1 MKKYLSYILL
11 VLLGYLLYVNEDSKY
26 IVAGVGIFIIG
37 MHFMEDGFKLF
48 SGGLL
53 EKLISKSTNTVFK
66 SVGLGI
72 TATAILQSSS
82 LIAIIVIS
90 FLSAKI
96 ISLAG
101 ALGVVF
107 GSAVGTT
114 ATTWIVSTLGVK
126 INIAA
131 FSLPMIIFGVIF
143 RFYKQKN
150 FQGIGN
156 ILLGLGFVFLG
167 IGYMKDGFEE
177 LKSGIDLAQFAVD
190 GYTGIIIYTF
200 VGALAT
206 VIIQSS
212 SATLA
217 LTITALATGQLIYIN
232 AMAIAVGANIGTATT
247 AAMGAMV
254 SNANSKRMAVGLF
267 IFKGITAV
275 ITLALL
281 YFIIDFV
288 DYLSN
293 IFGISEDDWAMK
305 LAVFHTLFNLV
316 GLIIFSFFI
325 PRLVVFLKK
334 LFVEDIETYIQKP
347 KYLDMQVVAVPSA
360 ALEATKK
367 EIIHL
372 YDNASEV
379 LSHAIM
385 LHRHRYLGKSD
396 ISTVVKEST
405 DIIELNIDDFY
416 QTRIKSLY
424 SDIIDY
430 STVFINELDS
440 EKKTHLYELRGACR
454 DIAEAVKNTKELQQ
468 NISRNLLSNNDY
480 IKNEY
485 NYIREAIA
493 KTMNTINEIKNSK
506 DEIDVLAKAELLK
519 EYLKSLDVISTGR
532 IDVLIREKRIDKKM
546 ATTLLNDSSHAYNVI
561 NKLINVAKILWIE
574 DLTIKQLGEDYAAGK
589 NLSKS

>member
-11 VLLGYLLYVNEDSKY
+11 VSLAYLLYVNEDSKY
-26 IVAGVGIFIIG
+26 IVAGVAVFIIG
-37 MHFMEDGFKLF
+37 MQFMEDGFKFF
-48 SGGLL
+48 SGGIL
-53 EKLISKSTNTVFK
+53 EKLIANSTNTNSKAIF
-66 SVGLGI
+66 LGI

-126 INIAA
+126 IDIAA
-131 FSLPMIIFGVIF
+131 FALPMIIFGVIF
-143 RFYKQKN
+143 RFYKNRN
-150 FQGIGN
+150 FQGVGN

-167 IGYMKDGFEE
+167 IGYMKDGFED
-177 LKSGIDLAQFAVD
+177 LKQGINLAQFAID
-190 GYTGIIIYTF
+190 GYAGIIVYTLI
-200 VGALAT
+200 GAFAT

-212 SATLA
+212 SATMA
-217 LTITALATGQLIYIN
+217 LTVTALVTGQIVYIN

-247 AAMGAMV
+247 AALGAIV

-275 ITLALL
+275 ITLASL
-281 YFIIDFV
+281 YLMIDFV
-288 DYLSN
+288 DYISKYL
-293 IFGISEDDWAMK
+293 GIKSDDWAMK

-325 PRLVVFLKK
+325 PKLVIFLKK
-334 LFVEDIETYIQKP
+334 LFVEDKDSYISKP
-347 KYLDMQVVAVPSA
+347 KFLDMEVVAVPFA
-360 ALEATKK
+360 ALKATRK
-367 EIIHL
+367 ETIHL

-385 LHRHRYLGKSD
+385 LHRHRYIGKSN
-396 ISTVVKEST
+396 ISKIVKESS
-405 DIIELNIDDFY
+405 DIIDLNIDEFY
-416 QTRIKSLY
+416 ESRIKSLY

-430 STVFINELDS
+430 STYFINELDD
-440 EKKTHLYELRGACR
+440 EKRSYLNDLRNACR
-454 DIAEAVKNTKELQQ
+454 DIAESVKNTKELQK
-468 NISRNLLSNNDY
+468 NIKKYISSNNGY
-480 IKNEY
+480 IKDEY

-493 KTMNTINEIKNSK
+493 KTINTINEIKNSK
-506 DEIDVLAKAELLK
+506 DEIDVLSKSELLK
-519 EYLKSLDVISTGR
+519 EYLKGLDVIATRR
-532 IDVLIREKRIDKKM
+532 IDILIREKRIDKKM
-546 ATTLLNDSSHAYNVI
+546 ATSLLNDSYHAN
-561 NKLINVAKILWIE
+561 LIISRLISVSKVLWIQ
-574 DLTIKQLGEDYAAGK
+574 DLTIKELGEDYEAKK
-589 NLSKS
+589 NS

>member
-11 VLLGYLLYVNEDSKY
+11 ISLAYLLYVNEDSKY
-26 IVAGVGIFIIG
+26 IVAGVAVFIIG
-37 MHFMEDGFKLF
+37 MQFMEDGFKFF
-48 SGGLL
+48 SGGIL
-53 EKLISKSTNTVFK
+53 EKLIANSTNTNSKAIF
-66 SVGLGI
+66 LGI

-126 INIAA
+126 IDIAA
-131 FSLPMIIFGVIF
+131 FALPMIIFGVIF
-143 RFYKQKN
+143 RFYKNRN
-150 FQGIGN
+150 FQGFGN

-167 IGYMKDGFEE
+167 IGYMKDGFED
-177 LKSGIDLAQFAVD
+177 LKQGINLAQFAID
-190 GYTGIIIYTF
+190 GYAGIIVYTLI
-200 VGALAT
+200 GAFAT

-212 SATLA
+212 SATMA
-217 LTITALATGQLIYIN
+217 LTVTALVTGQIVYIN

-247 AAMGAMV
+247 AALGAIV

-275 ITLALL
+275 ITLASL
-281 YFIIDFV
+281 YLMIDFV
-288 DYLSN
+288 DYISKYL
-293 IFGISEDDWAMK
+293 GIKSDDWAMK

-325 PRLVVFLKK
+325 PKLVIFLKK
-334 LFVEDIETYIQKP
+334 LFVEDKDSYISKP
-347 KYLDMQVVAVPSA
+347 KFIDMEVIAVPFA
-360 ALEATKK
+360 ALKATRK
-367 EIIHL
+367 ETIHL

-385 LHRHRYLGKSD
+385 LHRHRYIGKSN
-396 ISTVVKEST
+396 ISKIVKESS
-405 DIIELNIDDFY
+405 DIIDLNIDEFY
-416 QTRIKSLY
+416 ESRIKSLY

-430 STVFINELDS
+430 STYFINELDD
-440 EKKTHLYELRGACR
+440 EKRSYLNDLRNACR
-454 DIAEAVKNTKELQQ
+454 DIAESVKNTKELQK
-468 NISRNLLSNNDY
+468 NIKKYISSNNGY
-480 IKNEY
+480 IKDEY

-493 KTMNTINEIKNSK
+493 KTINTINEIKNSK
-506 DEIDVLAKAELLK
+506 DEIDVLSKSELLK
-519 EYLKSLDVISTGR
+519 EYLKGLDVIATRR
-532 IDVLIREKRIDKKM
+532 IDILIREKRIDKKM
-546 ATTLLNDSSHAYNVI
+546 ATSLLNDSYHANLI
-561 NKLINVAKILWIE
+561 ISRLINVSKVLWIQ
-574 DLTIKQLGEDYAAGK
+574 DLSIKELGEDYEAKK
-589 NLSKS
+589 NS

>member
-11 VLLGYLLYVNEDSKY
+11 ISLVYLLYVNEDSKY
-26 IVAGVGIFIIG
+26 IVAGVAVFIIG
-37 MHFMEDGFKLF
+37 MQFMEDGFKFF
-48 SGGLL
+48 SGGIL
-53 EKLISKSTNTVFK
+53 EKLIANSTNTNSKAIF
-66 SVGLGI
+66 LGI

-126 INIAA
+126 IDIAA
-131 FSLPMIIFGVIF
+131 FALPMIIFGVIF
-143 RFYKQKN
+143 RFYKNRN
-150 FQGIGN
+150 FQGFGN

-167 IGYMKDGFEE
+167 IGYMKDGFED
-177 LKSGIDLAQFAVD
+177 LKQGIDLAQFAID
-190 GYTGIIIYTF
+190 GYAGIIVYTLI
-200 VGALAT
+200 GAFAT

-212 SATLA
+212 SATMA
-217 LTITALATGQLIYIN
+217 LTVTALVTGQIVYIN

-247 AAMGAMV
+247 AALGAIV

-275 ITLALL
+275 ITLASL
-281 YFIIDFV
+281 YLMIDFV
-288 DYLSN
+288 DYISKYL
-293 IFGISEDDWAMK
+293 GIKSDDWAMK

-325 PRLVVFLKK
+325 PKLVIFLKK
-334 LFVEDIETYIQKP
+334 LFVEDKDSYISKP
-347 KYLDMQVVAVPSA
+347 KFIDMEVVAVPFA
-360 ALEATKK
+360 ALKATRK
-367 EIIHL
+367 ETIHL

-385 LHRHRYLGKSD
+385 LHRHRYIGKSN
-396 ISTVVKEST
+396 ISKIVKESS
-405 DIIELNIDDFY
+405 DIIDLNIDEFY
-416 QTRIKSLY
+416 ESRIKSLY

-430 STVFINELDS
+430 STYFINELDD
-440 EKKTHLYELRGACR
+440 EKRSYLNDLRNACR
-454 DIAEAVKNTKELQQ
+454 DIAESVKNTKELQK
-468 NISRNLLSNNDY
+468 NIKKYISSNNGY
-480 IKNEY
+480 IKDEY

-493 KTMNTINEIKNSK
+493 KTINTINEIKNSK
-506 DEIDVLAKAELLK
+506 DEIDVLSKSELLK
-519 EYLKSLDVISTGR
+519 EYLKGLDVIATRR
-532 IDVLIREKRIDKKM
+532 IDILIREKRIDKKM
-546 ATTLLNDSSHAYNVI
+546 ATSLLNDSYHANLI
-561 NKLINVAKILWIE
+561 ISRLINVSKVLWIQ
-574 DLTIKQLGEDYAAGK
+574 DLSIKELGEDYEAKK
-589 NLSKS
+589 NS

>member
-11 VLLGYLLYVNEDSKY
+11 VSLAYLLYVNEDSKY
-26 IVAGVGIFIIG
+26 IVAGVAVFIIG
-37 MHFMEDGFKLF
+37 MQFMEDGFKFF
-48 SGGLL
+48 SGGIL
-53 EKLISKSTNTVFK
+53 EKLIANSTNTNSK
-66 SVGLGI
+66 SIFLGI

-126 INIAA
+126 IDIAA
-131 FSLPMIIFGVIF
+131 FALPMIIFGVIF
-143 RFYKQKN
+143 RFYKNRN
-150 FQGIGN
+150 FQGVGN

-167 IGYMKDGFEE
+167 IGYMKDGFED
-177 LKSGIDLAQFAVD
+177 LKQGIDLAQFAID
-190 GYTGIIIYTF
+190 GYAGIIVYTLI
-200 VGALAT
+200 GAFAT

-212 SATLA
+212 SATMA
-217 LTITALATGQLIYIN
+217 LTVTALVTGQIVYIN

-247 AAMGAMV
+247 AALGAIV

-275 ITLALL
+275 ITLTSL
-281 YFIIDFV
+281 YLMIDFV
-288 DYLSN
+288 DYISKYL
-293 IFGISEDDWAMK
+293 GIKSDDWAMK

-325 PRLVVFLKK
+325 PKLVIFLKK
-334 LFVEDIETYIQKP
+334 LFVEDKDSYISKP
-347 KYLDMQVVAVPSA
+347 KFLDMEVVAVPFA
-360 ALEATKK
+360 ALKATRK
-367 EIIHL
+367 ETIHL

-385 LHRHRYLGKSD
+385 LHRHRYIGKSN
-396 ISTVVKEST
+396 ISKIVKESS
-405 DIIELNIDDFY
+405 DIIDLNIDEFY
-416 QTRIKSLY
+416 ESRIKSLY

-430 STVFINELDS
+430 STYFINELDD
-440 EKKTHLYELRGACR
+440 EKRSYLNDLRNACR
-454 DIAEAVKNTKELQQ
+454 DIAESVKNTKELQK
-468 NISRNLLSNNDY
+468 NIKKYISSNNGY
-480 IKNEY
+480 IKDEY

-493 KTMNTINEIKNSK
+493 KTINTINEIKNSK
-506 DEIDVLAKAELLK
+506 DEIDVLSKSELLK
-519 EYLKSLDVISTGR
+519 EYLKGLDVIATRR
-532 IDVLIREKRIDKKM
+532 IDILIREKRIDKKM
-546 ATTLLNDSSHAYNVI
+546 ATSLLNDSYHAN
-561 NKLINVAKILWIE
+561 LIISRLISVSKVLWIQ
-574 DLTIKQLGEDYAAGK
+574 DLTIKELGEDYEAKK
-589 NLSKS
+589 NS

>member
-11 VLLGYLLYVNEDSKY
+11 ILLGYLLYVNEDSKY

-48 SGGLL
+48 SGGIL

-150 FQGIGN
+150 LQGIGN

-167 IGYMKDGFEE
+167 IGYMKDGFED
-177 LKSGIDLAQFAVD
+177 LKSGIDLAQFSVD
-190 GYTGIIIYTF
+190 GYLGIILYAFI
-200 VGALAT
+200 GAIAT

-217 LTITALATGQLIYIN
+217 LTITALATGQIIYLN

-267 IFKGITAV
+267 IFKGVTAV
-275 ITLALL
+275 ITLSFL
-281 YFIIDFV
+281 YFIVDFV
-288 DYLSN
+288 DYLSDA
-293 IFGISEDDWAMK
+293 FGIAPDDWAMK
-305 LAVFHTLFNLV
+305 LAVFHTFFNLA

-325 PRLVVFLKK
+325 PRLVIFLKK
-334 LFVEDIETYIQKP
+334 LFVEDVESYIQKP
-347 KYLDMQVVAVPSA
+347 KYLDLAVAAVPSV

-367 EIIHL
+367 ETIHL

-396 ISTVVKEST
+396 ISSVVKEST
-405 DIIELNIDDFY
+405 DII
-416 QTRIKSLY
+416 
-424 SDIIDY
+424 DY
-430 STVFINELDS
+430 STIFINGLEAD
-440 EKKTHLYELRGACR
+440 KKNYLYELRTACR

-468 NISRNLLSNNDY
+468 NISRYLLSNNDY

-493 KTMNTINEIKNSK
+493 KTINTINEIKTSK
-506 DEIDVLAKAELLK
+506 DELDVLSKAELLK
-519 EYLKSLDVISTGR
+519 EYLKSLDVIATGR
-532 IDVLIREKRIDKKM
+532 IDILIREKRIDKKM

-574 DLTIKQLGEDYAAGK
+574 DFTIKKLGEDYEAGK
-589 NLSKS
+589 NL

>member
-1 MKKYLSYILL
+1 MKKYLSYIFLA
-11 VLLGYLLYVNEDSKY
+11 VLAYLLYTNEDSKY

-48 SGGLL
+48 SGGIL
-53 EKLISKSTNTVFK
+53 EKLISKSTNTTFK
-66 SVGLGI
+66 SVNLGI
-72 TATAILQSSS
+72 IATAILQSSS
-82 LIAIIVIS
+82 LVSIIVIS

-126 INIAA
+126 IDIAA
-131 FSLPMIIFGVIF
+131 LALPMIVFGVIF
-143 RFYKQKN
+143 RFYKNKN
-150 FQGIGN
+150 LQGIGN

-167 IGYMKDGFEE
+167 IGYMKDGFED
-177 LKSGIDLAQFAVD
+177 LKQGIDLAQFSMD
-190 GYTGIIIYTF
+190 GYAGIIVYALI
-200 VGALAT
+200 GMLAT
-206 VIIQSS
+206 IIIQSS
-212 SATLA
+212 SATMA
-217 LTITALATGQLIYIN
+217 LTITALVTGQIIYIN

-267 IFKGITAV
+267 IFKGITA
-275 ITLALL
+275 ILTIGTL
-281 YFIIDFV
+281 YFMIDFV
-288 DYLSN
+288 DYLSEL
-293 IFGISEDDWAMK
+293 FGIAPDDWAMK
-305 LAVFHTLFNLV
+305 LAVFHTFFNLA
-316 GLIIFSFFI
+316 GLLVFSFFI
-325 PRLVVFLKK
+325 PRLVIFLKK
-334 LFVEDIETYIQKP
+334 LFVEDKDSYIQKP
-347 KYLDMQVVAVPSA
+347 KYLDMEVIAVPYV
-360 ALEATKK
+360 ALGATRK
-367 EIIHL
+367 ETIHL

-396 ISTVVKEST
+396 ISAVVKESS

-430 STVFINELDS
+430 STYFISGLENER
-440 EKKTHLYELRGACR
+440 KLYLYDLRTACR

-468 NISRNLLSNNDY
+468 NISKYLLSDNQY
-480 IKNEY
+480 IKDEY

-493 KTMNTINEIKNSK
+493 KTINIINEIKNSK
-506 DEIDVLAKAELLK
+506 DELDILSKSELLK
-519 EYLKSLDVISTGR
+519 DYLKSLDVIATGR

-546 ATTLLNDSSHAYNVI
+546 ATTLLNDSSHAYTII
-561 NKLINVAKILWIE
+561 NKLINVAKVLWIE
-574 DLTIKQLGEDYAAGK
+574 DLTIKQLGENYEAGK
-589 NLSKS
+589 NS

>member
-11 VLLGYLLYVNEDSKY
+11 VLLCYLLYVNEDSKY

-48 SGGLL
+48 SGGIL
-53 EKLISKSTNTVFK
+53 ERIIAKSTNTTSK
-66 SVGLGI
+66 SVFLGI

-82 LIAIIVIS
+82 LVSIIVIS

-126 INIAA
+126 IDVAA
-131 FSLPMIIFGVIF
+131 FALPMIIFGVIF
-143 RFYKQKN
+143 RFYEKKN
-150 FQGIGN
+150 IQGIGN
-156 ILLGLGFVFLG
+156 ILLGLGFIFLG
-167 IGYMKDGFEE
+167 IGYMKDGFED
-177 LKSGIDLAQFAVD
+177 LKEGIDLAQFSMD
-190 GYTGIIIYTF
+190 GYAGIIVYAII
-200 VGALAT
+200 GMIAT
-206 VIIQSS
+206 IIIQSS
-212 SATLA
+212 SATMA
-217 LTITALATGQLIYIN
+217 LTITALITGQIIYIN

-267 IFKGITAV
+267 IFKGITAI
-275 ITLALL
+275 ITLAFL

-288 DYLSN
+288 EYLSSN
-293 IFGISEDDWAMK
+293 LGISSDDMAMK
-305 LAVFHTLFNLV
+305 LAVFHTFFNLI

-325 PRLVVFLKK
+325 PRLVIFLKK
-334 LFVEDIETYIQKP
+334 LFVEEKDTYISKP
-347 KYLDMQVVAVPSA
+347 KYLDMQVIAVPSI
-360 ALEATKK
+360 ALKATKK
-367 EIIHL
+367 ETIHL

-385 LHRHRYLGKSD
+385 LHRHRYLGRTD
-396 ISTVVKEST
+396 ISSVVKEST

-424 SDIIDY
+424 GDIIDY
-430 STVFINELDS
+430 STIFINELDS
-440 EKKTHLYELRGACR
+440 EKKNYLYELRIACR

-468 NISRNLLSNNDY
+468 NISRYLLSNNDY

-493 KTMNTINEIKNSK
+493 KTINTINEIKNSK
-506 DEIDVLAKAELLK
+506 DELDVLSKAELLK
-519 EYLKSLDVISTGR
+519 DYLKSLDVIATGR

-561 NKLINVAKILWIE
+561 NKLISVAKVLWIE

-589 NLSKS
+589 NL

>member
-11 VLLGYLLYVNEDSKY
+11 ISLAYLLYVNEDSKY
-26 IVAGVGIFIIG
+26 IVAGVAVFIIG
-37 MHFMEDGFKLF
+37 MQFMEDGFKFF
-48 SGGLL
+48 SGGIL
-53 EKLISKSTNTVFK
+53 EKLIANSTNTNSKAIF
-66 SVGLGI
+66 LGI

-126 INIAA
+126 IDIAA
-131 FSLPMIIFGVIF
+131 FALPMIIFGVIF
-143 RFYKQKN
+143 RFYKNRN
-150 FQGIGN
+150 FQGVGN

-167 IGYMKDGFEE
+167 IGYMKDGFED
-177 LKSGIDLAQFAVD
+177 LKQGIDLAQFAID
-190 GYTGIIIYTF
+190 GYAGIIVYTLI
-200 VGALAT
+200 GAFAT

-212 SATLA
+212 SATMA
-217 LTITALATGQLIYIN
+217 LTVTALVTGQIVYIN

-247 AAMGAMV
+247 AALGAMV

-275 ITLALL
+275 ITLASL
-281 YFIIDFV
+281 YLMIDFV
-288 DYLSN
+288 DYISKYL
-293 IFGISEDDWAMK
+293 GIKSDDWAMK

-325 PRLVVFLKK
+325 PKLVIFLKK
-334 LFVEDIETYIQKP
+334 LFVEDKDSYISKP
-347 KYLDMQVVAVPSA
+347 KFIDMEVIAVPFA
-360 ALEATKK
+360 ALKATRK
-367 EIIHL
+367 ETIHL

-385 LHRHRYLGKSD
+385 LHRHRYIGKSN
-396 ISTVVKEST
+396 ISKIVKESS
-405 DIIELNIDDFY
+405 DIIDLNIDEFY
-416 QTRIKSLY
+416 ESRIKSLY

-430 STVFINELDS
+430 STYFINELDD
-440 EKKTHLYELRGACR
+440 EKRSYLNDLRNACR
-454 DIAEAVKNTKELQQ
+454 DIAESVKNTKELQK
-468 NISRNLLSNNDY
+468 NIKKYISSNNGY
-480 IKNEY
+480 IKDEY

-493 KTMNTINEIKNSK
+493 KTINTINEIKNSK
-506 DEIDVLAKAELLK
+506 DEIDVLSKSELLK
-519 EYLKSLDVISTGR
+519 EYLKGLDVIATRR
-532 IDVLIREKRIDKKM
+532 IDILIREKRIDKKM
-546 ATTLLNDSSHAYNVI
+546 ATSLLNDSYHAN
-561 NKLINVAKILWIE
+561 LIISRLISVSKVLWIQ
-574 DLTIKQLGEDYAAGK
+574 DLTIKELGEDYEASK
-589 NLSKS
+589 NF

>member
-11 VLLGYLLYVNEDSKY
+11 ISLAYLLYVNEDSKY
-26 IVAGVGIFIIG
+26 IVAGVAVFIIG
-37 MHFMEDGFKLF
+37 MQFMEDGFKFF
-48 SGGLL
+48 SGGIL
-53 EKLISKSTNTVFK
+53 EKLIANSTNTNSKAIF
-66 SVGLGI
+66 LGI

-126 INIAA
+126 IDIAA
-131 FSLPMIIFGVIF
+131 FALPMIIFGVIF
-143 RFYKQKN
+143 RFYKNRN
-150 FQGIGN
+150 FQGVGN

-167 IGYMKDGFEE
+167 IGYMKDGFED
-177 LKSGIDLAQFAVD
+177 LKQGINLAQFAID
-190 GYTGIIIYTF
+190 GYAGIIVYTLI
-200 VGALAT
+200 GAFAT

-212 SATLA
+212 SATMA
-217 LTITALATGQLIYIN
+217 LTVTALVTGQIVYIN

-247 AAMGAMV
+247 AALGAMV

-275 ITLALL
+275 ITLASL
-281 YFIIDFV
+281 YLMIDFV
-288 DYLSN
+288 DYISKYL
-293 IFGISEDDWAMK
+293 GIKSDDWAMK

-325 PRLVVFLKK
+325 PKLVIFLKK
-334 LFVEDIETYIQKP
+334 LFVEDKDSYISKP
-347 KYLDMQVVAVPSA
+347 KFIDMEVVAVPFA
-360 ALEATKK
+360 ALKATRK
-367 EIIHL
+367 ETIHL

-385 LHRHRYLGKSD
+385 LHRHRYIGKSN
-396 ISTVVKEST
+396 ISKIVKESS
-405 DIIELNIDDFY
+405 DIIDLNIDEFY
-416 QTRIKSLY
+416 ESRIKSLY

-430 STVFINELDS
+430 SIYFINELDD
-440 EKKTHLYELRGACR
+440 EKRSYLNDLRNACR
-454 DIAEAVKNTKELQQ
+454 DIAESVKNTKELQK
-468 NISRNLLSNNDY
+468 NIKKYISSNNGY
-480 IKNEY
+480 IKDEY

-493 KTMNTINEIKNSK
+493 KTINTINEIKNSK
-506 DEIDVLAKAELLK
+506 DEIDVLSKSELLK
-519 EYLKSLDVISTGR
+519 EYLKGLDVIATRR
-532 IDVLIREKRIDKKM
+532 IDILIREKRIDKKM
-546 ATTLLNDSSHAYNVI
+546 ATSLLNDSYHAN
-561 NKLINVAKILWIE
+561 LIISRLISVSKVLWIQ
-574 DLTIKQLGEDYAAGK
+574 DLTIKELGEDYEASK
-589 NLSKS
+589 NF

>member
-11 VLLGYLLYVNEDSKY
+11 ISLAYLLYVNEDSKY
-26 IVAGVGIFIIG
+26 IVAGVAVFIIG
-37 MHFMEDGFKLF
+37 MQFMEDGFKFF
-48 SGGLL
+48 SGGIL
-53 EKLISKSTNTVFK
+53 EKLIANSTNTNSKAIF
-66 SVGLGI
+66 LGI

-126 INIAA
+126 IDIAA
-131 FSLPMIIFGVIF
+131 FALPMIIFGVIF
-143 RFYKQKN
+143 RFYKNRN
-150 FQGIGN
+150 FQGFGN

-167 IGYMKDGFEE
+167 IGYMKDGFED
-177 LKSGIDLAQFAVD
+177 LKQGINLAQFAID
-190 GYTGIIIYTF
+190 GYAGIIVYTLI
-200 VGALAT
+200 GAFAT

-212 SATLA
+212 SATMA
-217 LTITALATGQLIYIN
+217 LTVTALVTGQIVYIN

-247 AAMGAMV
+247 AALGAMV

-275 ITLALL
+275 ITLASL
-281 YFIIDFV
+281 YLMIDFV
-288 DYLSN
+288 DYISKYL
-293 IFGISEDDWAMK
+293 GIKSDDWAMK

-325 PRLVVFLKK
+325 PKLVIFLKK
-334 LFVEDIETYIQKP
+334 LFVEEKESYITKP
-347 KYLDMQVVAVPSA
+347 KFLDMEVVAVPFA
-360 ALEATKK
+360 ALKATRK
-367 EIIHL
+367 ETIHL

-385 LHRHRYLGKSD
+385 LHRHRYIGKSN
-396 ISTVVKEST
+396 ISKIVKESS
-405 DIIELNIDDFY
+405 DIIDLNIDEFY
-416 QTRIKSLY
+416 ESRIKSLY

-430 STVFINELDS
+430 STYFINELDD
-440 EKKTHLYELRGACR
+440 EKRSYLNDLRNACR
-454 DIAEAVKNTKELQQ
+454 DIAESVKNTKELQK
-468 NISRNLLSNNDY
+468 NIKKYISSNNGY
-480 IKNEY
+480 IKDEY

-493 KTMNTINEIKNSK
+493 KTINTINEIKNSK
-506 DEIDVLAKAELLK
+506 DEIDVLSKSELLK
-519 EYLKSLDVISTGR
+519 EYLKGLDVIATRR
-532 IDVLIREKRIDKKM
+532 IDILIREKRIDKKM
-546 ATTLLNDSSHAYNVI
+546 ATSLLNDSYHAN
-561 NKLINVAKILWIE
+561 LIISRLISVSKVLWIQ
-574 DLTIKQLGEDYAAGK
+574 DLSIKELGEDYEAKK
-589 NLSKS
+589 NS

>member
-11 VLLGYLLYVNEDSKY
+11 VSLAYLLYVNEDSKY
-26 IVAGVGIFIIG
+26 IVAGVAVFIIG
-37 MHFMEDGFKLF
+37 MQFMEDGFKFF
-48 SGGLL
+48 SGGIL
-53 EKLISKSTNTVFK
+53 EKLIANSTNTNSKAIF
-66 SVGLGI
+66 LGI

-126 INIAA
+126 IDIAA
-131 FSLPMIIFGVIF
+131 FALPMIIFGVIF
-143 RFYKQKN
+143 RFYKNRN
-150 FQGIGN
+150 FQGFGN

-167 IGYMKDGFEE
+167 IGYMKDGFED
-177 LKSGIDLAQFAVD
+177 LKQGINLAQFAID
-190 GYTGIIIYTF
+190 GYAGIIVYTLI
-200 VGALAT
+200 GAFAT

-212 SATLA
+212 SATMA
-217 LTITALATGQLIYIN
+217 LTVTALVTGQIVYIN

-247 AAMGAMV
+247 AALGAMV

-275 ITLALL
+275 ITLTSL
-281 YFIIDFV
+281 YLMIDFV
-288 DYLSN
+288 DYISKYL
-293 IFGISEDDWAMK
+293 GIKSDDWAMK

-325 PRLVVFLKK
+325 PKLVIFLKK
-334 LFVEDIETYIQKP
+334 LFVEDKDSYISKP
-347 KYLDMQVVAVPSA
+347 KFIDMEVIAVPFA
-360 ALEATKK
+360 ALKATRK
-367 EIIHL
+367 ETIHL

-385 LHRHRYLGKSD
+385 LHRHRYIGKSN
-396 ISTVVKEST
+396 ISKIVKESS
-405 DIIELNIDDFY
+405 DIIDLNIDEFY
-416 QTRIKSLY
+416 ESRIKSLY

-430 STVFINELDS
+430 STYFINELDD
-440 EKKTHLYELRGACR
+440 EKRSYLNDLRNACR
-454 DIAEAVKNTKELQQ
+454 DIAESVKNTKELQK
-468 NISRNLLSNNDY
+468 NIKKYISSNNGY
-480 IKNEY
+480 IKDEY

-493 KTMNTINEIKNSK
+493 KTINTINEIKNSK
-506 DEIDVLAKAELLK
+506 DEIDVLSKSELLK
-519 EYLKSLDVISTGR
+519 EYLKGLDVIATRR
-532 IDVLIREKRIDKKM
+532 IDILIREKRIDKKM
-546 ATTLLNDSSHAYNVI
+546 ATSLLNDSYHANLI
-561 NKLINVAKILWIE
+561 ISKLINVSKVLWIQ
-574 DLTIKQLGEDYAAGK
+574 DLSIKELGEDYEAKK
-589 NLSKS
+589 NS

>member
-11 VLLGYLLYVNEDSKY
+11 ISLVYLLYVNEDSKY
-26 IVAGVGIFIIG
+26 IVAGVAVFIIG
-37 MHFMEDGFKLF
+37 MQFMEDGFKFF
-48 SGGLL
+48 SGGIL
-53 EKLISKSTNTVFK
+53 EKLIANSTNTNSKAIF
-66 SVGLGI
+66 LGI

-126 INIAA
+126 IDIAA
-131 FSLPMIIFGVIF
+131 FALPMIIFGVIF
-143 RFYKQKN
+143 RFYKNRN
-150 FQGIGN
+150 FQGFGN

-167 IGYMKDGFEE
+167 IGYMKDGFED
-177 LKSGIDLAQFAVD
+177 LKQGINLAQFAID
-190 GYTGIIIYTF
+190 GYAGIIVYTLI
-200 VGALAT
+200 GAFAT

-212 SATLA
+212 SATMA
-217 LTITALATGQLIYIN
+217 LTVTALVTGQIVYIN

-247 AAMGAMV
+247 AALGAMV

-275 ITLALL
+275 ITLASL
-281 YFIIDFV
+281 YLMIDFV
-288 DYLSN
+288 DYISKYL
-293 IFGISEDDWAMK
+293 GIKSHDWAMK

-325 PRLVVFLKK
+325 PKLVIFLKK
-334 LFVEDIETYIQKP
+334 LFVEDKDNYISKP
-347 KYLDMQVVAVPSA
+347 KFLDMEVVAVPFA
-360 ALEATKK
+360 ALKATRK
-367 EIIHL
+367 ETIHL

-385 LHRHRYLGKSD
+385 LHRHRYIGKSN
-396 ISTVVKEST
+396 ISKIVKESS
-405 DIIELNIDDFY
+405 DIIDLNIDEFY
-416 QTRIKSLY
+416 ESRIKSLY

-430 STVFINELDS
+430 STYFINELDD
-440 EKKTHLYELRGACR
+440 EKRSYLNDLRNACR
-454 DIAEAVKNTKELQQ
+454 DIAESVKNTKELQK
-468 NISRNLLSNNDY
+468 NIKKYISSNNGY
-480 IKNEY
+480 IKDEY

-493 KTMNTINEIKNSK
+493 KTINTINEIKNSK
-506 DEIDVLAKAELLK
+506 DEIDVLSKSELLK
-519 EYLKSLDVISTGR
+519 EYLKGLDVIATRR
-532 IDVLIREKRIDKKM
+532 IDILIREKRIDKKM
-546 ATTLLNDSSHAYNVI
+546 ATSLLNDSYHAN
-561 NKLINVAKILWIE
+561 LIISRLISVSKVLWIQ
-574 DLTIKQLGEDYAAGK
+574 DLTIKELGEDYEAKK
-589 NLSKS
+589 NS

>member
-11 VLLGYLLYVNEDSKY
+11 ALLCYLLYVNEDSKY

-48 SGGLL
+48 SGGIL
-53 EKLISKSTNTVFK
+53 ERIIAKSTNTTSK
-66 SVGLGI
+66 SLFLGI

-82 LIAIIVIS
+82 LVSIIVIS

-126 INIAA
+126 IDVAA
-131 FSLPMIIFGVIF
+131 FALPMIIFGVIF
-143 RFYKQKN
+143 RFYEKKN
-150 FQGIGN
+150 IQGIGN
-156 ILLGLGFVFLG
+156 ILLGLGFIFLG
-167 IGYMKDGFEE
+167 IGYMKDGFED
-177 LKSGIDLAQFAVD
+177 LKEGIDLAQFSMD
-190 GYTGIIIYTF
+190 GYAGIIVYAII
-200 VGALAT
+200 GMIAT
-206 VIIQSS
+206 IIIQSS
-212 SATLA
+212 SATMA
-217 LTITALATGQLIYIN
+217 LTITALITGQIIYIN

-267 IFKGITAV
+267 IFKGITAI
-275 ITLALL
+275 ITLAFL

-288 DYLSN
+288 EYLSSN
-293 IFGISEDDWAMK
+293 LGISSDDMAMK
-305 LAVFHTLFNLV
+305 LAVFHTFFNLI

-325 PRLVVFLKK
+325 PRLVIFLKK
-334 LFVEDIETYIQKP
+334 LFVEEKDTYISKP
-347 KYLDMQVVAVPSA
+347 KYLDMQVIAVPSI
-360 ALEATKK
+360 ALKATKK
-367 EIIHL
+367 ETIHL

-385 LHRHRYLGKSD
+385 LHRHRYLGRTD
-396 ISTVVKEST
+396 ISSVVKEST

-424 SDIIDY
+424 GDIIDY
-430 STVFINELDS
+430 STIFINELDS
-440 EKKTHLYELRGACR
+440 EKKNYLYELRIACR

-468 NISRNLLSNNDY
+468 NISRYLLSNNDY

-493 KTMNTINEIKNSK
+493 KTINTINEIKNSK
-506 DEIDVLAKAELLK
+506 DELDVLSKAELLK
-519 EYLKSLDVISTGR
+519 DYLKSLDVIATGR

-561 NKLINVAKILWIE
+561 NKLISVAKVLWIE

-589 NLSKS
+589 NL